1 MKRWSRGIRK
11 AAAGAVLL
19 CVTVLCAPHGFVYAQ
34 EAPMGRFV
42 CEQMGFPE
50 LSEGAMAYDIVQT
63 QEGNLRM
70 ATAGGEGGVTLWDSS
85 DAGQTW
91 QEAGRLPEEY
101 GGWYYISIELCADG
115 GGSGLA
121 LSGENQYYVSFD
133 AQGNA
138 DSTQQQEDARM
149 WRLAFAADGR
159 LAAQSYSGGAVVLDR
174 KTGTVI
180 QTLGDIGAD
189 AVTVCGNE
197 TLAIAGKEVFRYDLD
212 TGEPLS
218 RDDALEQAL
227 FESKDT
233 YEITTSFGRPVVFA
247 DDAEGRLY
255 YCTNKGIFSH
265 IMDGSVVEQIV
276 DGEMTALSD
285 PSVQLL
291 AMEEA
296 DGAFYVLTLG
306 NGGATSLLRF
316 AYSDDTQSVPPDTV
330 TVYSLEEND
339 LIRHAASQYQ
349 IEHPEIYVEYQVGLS
364 GEDGV
369 TAADAVRT
377 LNTQILAGEGPDV
390 LVLDGMP
397 ADDYA
402 DQGVLADIST
412 ILDEVK
418 ENDGL
423 LENIAYAKQQEN
435 GVFAAPVQFAMVA
448 AAGEAETVSQLGR
461 ALGDVAG
468 EDGADGISG
477 GSEDTGA
484 GERFGASSMEQL
496 RELSK
501 EAGLLSWSTVSYLAE
516 TLYPLYSI
524 RWVREDGTLDEEVI
538 RQYVSLCADV
548 YQNTAANAD
557 EKESEFLSMYREH
570 ESELLAEQ
578 TYYDVYPVSEPRFDL
593 ARADKRLSIGILGD
607 LMDYISLLSIENES
621 GGCRLV
627 LPEQDRGAVF
637 IPYTMIGMSSAAK
650 AEEQARDFIRYLF
663 SADAVQAGAYAR
675 FPVNRTL
682 FERILYPTQE
692 EIAEIEQTTYGEDPY
707 ENDAAVTI
715 TCRWPSEEEIA
726 ALFAAADSLSV
737 CANMDSVQRDTVL
750 EDTKK
755 CMYGMCTVDEAV
767 SSIMQKLNLY
777 LAE

>member
-1 MKRWSRGIRK
+1 MKRWSRKIRR
-11 AAAGAVLL
+11 AAALL
-19 CVTVLCAPHGFVYAQ
+19 CAAAFCAPFGCAYAE

-70 ATAGGEGGVTLWDSS
+70 ATAGGEDGVTLWDSS

-101 GGWYYISIELCADG
+101 GGWYYISIELCVDG
-115 GGSGLA
+115 GGAGLA
-121 LSGENQYYVSFD
+121 ISGEKQYYVSFD

-159 LAAQSYSGGAVVLDR
+159 LAAQSYSGEAVVLDR
-174 KTGTVI
+174 ETGTVV

-189 AVTVCGNE
+189 AVTVCENE
-197 TLAIAGKEVFRYDLD
+197 TFAIAGKEVFRYDLD

-218 RDDALEQAL
+218 RDESLEQAL
-227 FESKDT
+227 FESADT

-265 IMDGSVVEQIV
+265 VMGGSVVEQIV
-276 DGEMTALSD
+276 DGEMTSLSD

-296 DGAFYVLTLG
+296 DGAFYVLTMG

-316 AYSDDTQSVPPDTV
+316 AYSDDTQSVPPDTL

-364 GEDGV
+364 GGDAV
-369 TAADAVRT
+369 TSADAVRT
-377 LNTQILAGEGPDV
+377 LNTQILAGEGPDI

-397 ADDYA
+397 VDDYA

-412 ILDEVK
+412 ILNEVK
-418 ENDGL
+418 ETDGL
-423 LENIAYAKQQEN
+423 LENIAYAKKQEN
-435 GVFAAPVQFAMVA
+435 GVYAAPVQFAMVA
-448 AAGEAETVSQLGR
+448 AAGEAETVSQLGS
-461 ALGDVAG
+461 ALG
-468 EDGADGISG
+468 ERSG
-477 GSEDTGA
+477 SGSIEK
-484 GERFGASSMEQL
+484 L
-496 RELSK
+496 RELSQ
-501 EAGLLSWSTVSYLAE
+501 EAGLLSWSTVSYLAKN
-516 TLYPLYSI
+516 LYPLYSV
-524 RWVREDGTLDEEVI
+524 RWVQEDGTLDEEVI

-557 EKESEFLSMYREH
+557 AKESEFLSMYREY
-570 ESELLAEQ
+570 ETELLTEQ
-578 TYYDVYPVSEPRFDL
+578 TYYDDYPVSEPRFDL
-593 ARADKRLSIGILGD
+593 VRADKRLSVGILGD
-607 LMDYISLLSIENES
+607 LMDYISLLSIEDEMGS
-621 GGCRLV
+621 CRFV
-627 LPEQDRGAVF
+627 LPEQEGGAIF

-650 AEEQARDFIRYLF
+650 AEEQASDFIRYLF
-663 SADAVQAGAYAR
+663 SADAVQAGVYTR

-682 FERILYPTQE
+682 FERILHPTQE
-692 EIAEIEQTTYGEDPY
+692 TIAEIEQTTYGEDPY
-707 ENDAAVTI
+707 ENDEAVTI
-715 TCRWPSEEEIA
+715 TCRWLSEEEIK
-726 ALFAAADSLSV
+726 ALADAADSLSV

-767 SSIMQKLNLY
+767 NSIMQKLNLY

>member
-11 AAAGAVLL
+11 AAVGAVLL
-19 CVTVLCAPHGFVYAQ
+19 CVTALCAPSGFVYAE

-50 LSEGAMAYDIVQT
+50 LSEGTMAYDIVQMQDGT
-63 QEGNLRM
+63 LRM
-70 ATAGGEGGVTLWDSS
+70 ATAGGGSVTLWDSS

-101 GGWYYISIELCADG
+101 GGWYYVSIELCADG
-115 GGSGLA
+115 GGAGLA
-121 LSGENQYYVSFD
+121 ISGEKQYYVPFD

-138 DSTQQQEDARM
+138 QSAEQSEDTRS
-149 WRLAFAADGR
+149 WRLAFASDGR
-159 LAAQSYSGGAVVLDR
+159 TAAQSYSGEAMILER
-174 KTGTVI
+174 ETGEVA

-197 TLAIAGKEVFRYDLD
+197 VLAIAGKEVFRYDLD

-218 RDDALEQAL
+218 RDEALEQAL
-227 FESKDT
+227 FESEDT

-255 YCTNKGIFSH
+255 YCTKKGIFSH
-265 IMDGSVVEQIV
+265 VMEGSVVEQIV

-291 AMEEA
+291 AMEVS

-306 NGGATSLLRF
+306 DGGATSLLRF

-349 IEHPEIYVEYQVGLS
+349 IEHPETYVEYQVGMS

-397 ADDYA
+397 ADDYT

-412 ILDEVK
+412 ILEEVK

-423 LENIAYAKQQEN
+423 LENIAYAKQQED
-435 GVFAAPVQFAMVA
+435 GVYAAPVQFAMVA
-448 AAGEAETVSQLGR
+448 AAGEAETVSQIGS
-461 ALGDVAG
+461 ALGDVSG
-468 EDGADGISG
+468 ES
-477 GSEDTGA
+477 SDTGA
-484 GERFGASSMEQL
+484 GESSLAQL
-496 RELSK
+496 RELSQ

-516 TLYPLYSI
+516 NLYPLYSV
-524 RWVREDGTLDEEVI
+524 RWVQEDGTLDEEVI

-548 YQNTAANAD
+548 YRNTAANAD
-557 EKESEFLSMYREH
+557 EKESEFLSMYREY
-570 ESELLAEQ
+570 EAQLLAEQ
-578 TYYDVYPVSEPRFDL
+578 TYYDDYPVSEPRFDL

-607 LMDYISLLSIENES
+607 LMDYISLLSIENEA
-621 GGCRLV
+621 GGCKFV
-627 LPEQDRGAVF
+627 LPEQDSGAVF
-637 IPYTMIGMSSAAK
+637 IPYTMIGMSSTAK

-682 FERILYPTQE
+682 FDRILYPSE
-692 EIAEIEQTTYGEDPY
+692 EMIAEIEQTTYGEDPS

-715 TCRWPSEEEIA
+715 TCRWPSEEESA

-767 SSIMQKLNLY
+767 GSIMQKLNLY